1 MKKKQKLQYT
11 IRDVPKAADLRLREV
26 AASEDLSLN
35 EAAVR
40 ALERGLGLQG
50 EPVIYRRLRH
60 LVSPPSEIDRKAW
73 EQSLAAM
80 DQVDEEAWK

>member
-1 MKKKQKLQYT
+1 MTKRQKVQYT
-11 IRDVPKAADLRLREV
+11 IRDVPKTADARLRE
-26 AASEDLSLN
+26 AAAQEDLSLN
-35 EAAVR
+35 QAALR

-50 EPVIYRRLRH
+50 ERVIYRRLRH
-60 LVSPPSEIDRKAW
+60 LISPSSEIDRKAW